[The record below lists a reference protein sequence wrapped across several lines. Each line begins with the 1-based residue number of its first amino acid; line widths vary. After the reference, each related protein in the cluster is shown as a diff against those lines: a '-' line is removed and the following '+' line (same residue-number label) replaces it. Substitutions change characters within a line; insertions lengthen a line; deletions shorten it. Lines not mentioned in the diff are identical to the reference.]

1 MRRTLYAVVALC
13 VLLTGC
19 KAKELAEK
27 ASIARDLN
35 KRGSTIDLMKQTAED
50 KYTPPAD
57 GKLTDSQIKM
67 YLKVREHEKAIAQVA
82 KEQLQQHAEAAKK
95 AGDKS
100 IGGMMEGFKGLGSL
114 ADFATADI
122 RAAKDLGFNTQ
133 EYLWVKGKVL
143 EASSVAMADKMTEA
157 INAQMEASYQQMK
170 KAHDEAKDEATK
182 KMYADSL
189 AGFEK
194 SRQEAQA
201 QKQQADPAVVYNREL
216 ISHYENAL
224 NALANE
230 MAKYSDKPVDT
241 NKAVQ
246 DLEKKLDEAKQQTG
260 KQ

>member
-27 ASIARDLN
+27 ASIARDLD
-35 KRGSTIDLMKQTAED
+35 KRGTLDLMKQTAED

-67 YLKVREHEKAIAQVA
+67 YLKVREHEKVIAQVA

-143 EASSVAMADKMTEA
+143 EASSAAMADKMTEA
-157 INAQMEASYQQMK
+157 INAQMDASYQQMK
-170 KAHDEAKDEATK
+170 KAHDEAKDETTK

-194 SRQEAQA
+194 SRQEGQA
-201 QKQQADPAVVYNREL
+201 QKQQADPAVAYNREL
-216 ISHYENAL
+216 ISHYEDAL

-230 MAKYSDKPVDT
+230 IAKYSDKPVDT
-241 NKAVQ
+241 KKAVQ
-246 DLEKKLDEAKQQTG
+246 DFEKKVDEARQQTG